1 MNFTGSLA
9 PDLGNLTQLVIM
21 DFMWNNI
28 TGSIPPAIGR
38 LRNLVQLS
46 LSGNKLTGVLDP
58 SFGNLSSLDRFQ
70 IDENNISGP
79 IPSSFQ
85 FLDNLLHF
93 HMNNNSLNGSI
104 PPELGRLPRL
114 AHLMLDNNQLSGE
127 IPGELSNISRLLI
140 LQLDNNQFSGPIPS
154 SFRDFSRTNL
164 TKLSLRNCGLNGTI
178 PDLSGLS
185 TLVYLDLSN
194 NQLTGPIPSN
204 LSQTVRT
211 IDLSNNQLDGEIPAS
226 LYELRR
232 MELLQLQNN
241 SLDGVVRSDLLS
253 HDSFTNEE
261 SVFIMDFRNNNFT
274 DLTPG
279 ALLAVPNITLQLGGN
294 PACSASQNLS
304 AYCNVQNGY
313 NLSTPLPLMPVP
325 AGCSDAT
332 CDRSR
337 NQELN
342 YGLLEFGSCQCAYPI
357 NVGYRL
363 KSPSFAIYQPYA
375 DALREYLAS
384 RLFINQYQVNV
395 SDFSW
400 IQGPRLYVNLKI
412 FPPNGSA
419 EFNSSE
425 VSRLYSQF
433 ATFNI
438 SGNRTFGPHE
448 ILFIFLG
455 FPYNVSRVE
464 TPAPVAGLKAGAIAG
479 IVIGVAA
486 FTAVTAISVLYF
498 AVKRWG
504 LFSSVLGRRQARRY
518 KRIKVDGVQDF
529 TFKEMMKA
537 TDSFNSTLQVGQGG
551 YGKVYKGT
559 MPDGRIVAIK
569 RAEEESL
576 QGGKEFLTELE
587 ALSRLHHRN
596 LVSLIGFCDDEG
608 EQMLIY
614 EFMENG
620 TLRDHL
626 NATSKSPLGFARR
639 IQIALGSAKG
649 ILYLHTEAN
658 PPLIHRDIKATN
670 ILLDEKLAPKVA
682 DFGLSKLAPAPELD
696 GAAAGYVSTVVKGT
710 PGYLDPEYFLTQKL
724 TDRSDVYSFGVVL
737 LELLTSRP
745 PISDGKNLVRE
756 VHMADDAGMILS
768 VVDSRMGPYPAQC
781 LKPFVRLA
789 FQCCMDDTDSRPSMA
804 EVVRELEAIWR
815 MLPQEYTS
823 SADNSTASVD
833 ANSMPTKSFLPYN
846 PYVSSDIDGSNLV
859 SGTIPPIIPR

>member
-1 MNFTGSLA
+1 
-9 PDLGNLTQLVIM
+9 
-21 DFMWNNI
+21 MWNNI
-28 TGSIPPAIGR
+28 TGSIPPEIGY
-38 LRNLVQLS
+38 LSKLVQLS
-46 LSGNKLTGVLDP
+46 LSGNKLSGVLDP
-58 SFGNLSSLDRFQ
+58 SLGNLSSLNRFQ

-85 FLDNLLHF
+85 FLSNLVHF

-104 PPELGRLPRL
+104 PPELGRLP
-114 AHLMLDNNQLSGE
+114 MLNHFLFDNNQLSGD
-127 IPGELSNISRLLI
+127 IPGELSNISTLLI
-140 LQLDNNQFSGPIPS
+140 LQLDNNQLSGSIPS
-154 SFRDFSRTNL
+154 SFQDFSRTNL

-194 NQLTGPIPSN
+194 NQLTGPLPSN

-211 IDLSNNQLDGEIPAS
+211 IDLSINQLDGEIPAG
-226 LYELRR
+226 LYELRQ
-232 MELLQLQNN
+232 MELLRLQNN
-241 SLDGVVRSDLLS
+241 SLDGVVRAELLS

-261 SVFIMDFRNNNFT
+261 SVFIMDFRNNNFS
-274 DLTPG
+274 DLIPG
-279 ALLAVPNITLQLGGN
+279 ALLAVPNITLQLQGN
-294 PACSASQNLS
+294 PGCNASQNVS
-304 AYCNVQNGY
+304 AYCNVQNDY
-313 NLSTPLPLMPVP
+313 NVSTPLPLMPVP
-325 AGCSDAT
+325 AGCSDDT
-332 CDRSR
+332 CDRTR

-342 YGLLEFGSCQCAYPI
+342 YGLLEFGLCQCAYPI

-375 DALREYLAS
+375 DALQQYLAS

-400 IQGPRLYVNLKI
+400 IEGPRLYVNLKV
-412 FPPNGSA
+412 FPPNGSV
-419 EFNSSE
+419 EFNTSE

-438 SGNRTFGPHE
+438 SANRTFGPHE

-455 FPYNVSRVE
+455 FPYNVSIGA
-464 TPAPVAGLKAGAIAG
+464 TPASAGGLKAGAIAG

-486 FTAVTAISVLYF
+486 FTAVTAISILYI
-498 AVKRWG
+498 AGKRWG
-504 LFSSVLGRRQARRY
+504 FFSAVGSRAARRH

-537 TDSFNSTLQVGQGG
+537 TNNFDSTLQVGQGG
-551 YGKVYKGT
+551 YGRVYRGT
-559 MPDGRIVAIK
+559 LPDGRIVAIK
-569 RAEEESL
+569 RAEEDSL

-587 ALSRLHHRN
+587 ILSRLHHRN

-670 ILLDEKLAPKVA
+670 ILLDQKLAPKVA
-682 DFGLSKLAPAPELD
+682 DFGLSKLAPAPELE
-696 GAAAGYVSTVVKGT
+696 GAAAGQVEMTLVKGT
-710 PGYLDPEYFLTQKL
+710 PGYIDPEYFLSHKL

-737 LELLTSRP
+737 LELLTGQH
-745 PISDGKNLVRE
+745 PISKGKNLVRE
-756 VHMADDAGMILS
+756 AYMAYEAGMILS
-768 VVDSRMGPYPAQC
+768 VVDPSMGPYPAQC
-781 LKPFVRLA
+781 LEPFVHLA
-789 FQCCMDDTDSRPSMA
+789 FQCCMDETDSRPSMA
-804 EVVRELEAIWR
+804 EVVRELERIWS
-815 MLPQEYTS
+815 MLPGES
-823 SADNSTASVD
+823 SSSIDNSTASMD
-833 ANSMPTKSFLPYN
+833 TKSVPPKASLPYN
-846 PYVSSDIDGSNLV
+846 PYLSFDMDGGNLV
-859 SGTIPPIIPR
+859 SGTIPSIIPR